1 MNFDLK
7 HIWHEM
13 GLPSKVVAMALVI
26 MALMSLGV
34 LIERLVFLIRASAES
49 RVFAKKASALMKTND
64 LVGLTKAAVMHQ
76 RSPLATLLH
85 AGALKYLEYCE
96 TEEEDN
102 LGPIE
107 ASKREMTRKAE
118 VVSADLRRGM
128 SILASVGSLAPF
140 VGLLGTVLGILSA
153 FGKIGASGSAG
164 LSTVASGI
172 AEALIETA
180 FGLFVA
186 IPSVAFFNY
195 LSGKVDGLE
204 RDLTNANGE
213 FLDELERHHQP
224 LSHADDAHAAKA
236 PRAAKAA

>member
-7 HIWHEM
+7 HIWHDM

-34 LIERLVFLIRASAES
+34 LFERIVFLVRAKAES
-49 RVFAKKASALMKTND
+49 RTFAQKAAALMKTND
-64 LVGLTKAAVMHQ
+64 IVGLTKAAVTHHK
-76 RSPLATLLH
+76 SPLATLLH
-85 AGALKYLEYCE
+85 GGALKYLDYCE
-96 TEEEDN
+96 TEHQDN
-102 LGPIE
+102 LSPIE
-107 ASKREMTRKAE
+107 AARREMARKAE
-118 VVSADLRRGM
+118 AVAADLRRGM

-172 AEALIETA
+172 SEALIETA

-195 LSGKVDGLE
+195 LTGTVDNLE
-204 RDLTNANGE
+204 RDLTHGSGE
-213 FLDELERHHQP
+213 FLDELERVHDPIRDEH
-224 LSHADDAHAAKA
+224 KTR
-236 PRAAKAA
+236 RAA

>member
-7 HIWHEM
+7 HIWHDM
-13 GLPSKVVAMALVI
+13 GLPSKVVAMALVV

-34 LIERLVFLIRASAES
+34 LFERIVFLVRAKSES
-49 RVFAKKASALMKTND
+49 RTFAQKAAALMKVND
-64 LVGLTKAAVMHQ
+64 IVGLTKAAVVHH
-76 RSPLATLLH
+76 RSPLASLLH
-85 AGALKYLEYCE
+85 GGALKYLDYCE
-96 TEEEDN
+96 TEHQDN
-102 LGPIE
+102 LPPIE
-107 ASKREMTRKAE
+107 AARREMARKAE

-172 AEALIETA
+172 SEALIETA

-195 LSGKVDGLE
+195 LTGTVDGLE
-204 RDLTNANGE
+204 RDLTHASGE
-213 FLDELERHHQP
+213 FLDELER
-224 LSHADDAHAAKA
+224 AHDPIRDEHKTR
-236 PRAAKAA
+236 RAA